1 MDFLAEGLGQEDEG
15 EVRCAADESLTLGP
29 GVYYDII
36 YIQITAQ
43 AKEDW
48 GCMK

>member
-29 GVYYDII
+29 GVY
-36 YIQITAQ
+36 IQMTEQ